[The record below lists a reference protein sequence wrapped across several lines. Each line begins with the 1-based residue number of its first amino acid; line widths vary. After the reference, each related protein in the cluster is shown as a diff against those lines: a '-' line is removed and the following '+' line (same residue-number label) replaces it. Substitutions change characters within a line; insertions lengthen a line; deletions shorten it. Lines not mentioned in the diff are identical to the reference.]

1 MRIALLAAL
10 LALAAPSALAGGDAA
25 GSLIETLTQRGT
37 VTCRPALRYF
47 CLNIHAGCSGRST
60 IAAAPFTVELKGD
73 EASLSYPD
81 GKAPDAA
88 LPLSGP
94 VKIAG
99 DLTYAIVWLR
109 PSADYVRLEA
119 DGRYNVRIYVRGTAY
134 MSRGV
139 CEQ

>member
-1 MRIALLAAL
+1 MRSALLAAL
-10 LALAAPSALAGGDAA
+10 LALVAPRTFAGGDAA

-60 IAAAPFTVELKGD
+60 IAAAPFIIALD
-73 EASLSYPD
+73 DDIASLSYPD
-81 GKAPDAA
+81 GKPPDSA

-94 VKIAG
+94 VKMAD

-119 DGRYNVRIYVRGTAY
+119 DGRYNVRMYVRGTAY

-139 CEQ
+139 CE